1 MVLTEFE
8 DVNDDA
14 YDSDVKVINPFL
26 ASSIRC
32 DPRTF
37 ARRGSCVA
45 NRSDPRR
52 VKVVFGS
59 QGSKRWTLQQLGFHD
74 HLLCV
79 LR

>member
-1 MVLTEFE
+1 MVLAEFK
-8 DVNDDA
+8 DVNDD
-14 YDSDVKVINPFL
+14 DSDVKVIHPLL

-37 ARRGSCVA
+37 ARRGSCVT
-45 NRSDPRR
+45 NRSDPCR
-52 VKVVFGS
+52 VNVFFGS